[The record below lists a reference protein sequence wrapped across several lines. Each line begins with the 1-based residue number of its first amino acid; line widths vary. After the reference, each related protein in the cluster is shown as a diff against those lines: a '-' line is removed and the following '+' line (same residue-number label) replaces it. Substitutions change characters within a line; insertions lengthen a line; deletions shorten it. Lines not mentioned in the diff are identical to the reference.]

1 MINTAIGDGAVVH
14 MILDLM
20 KTLDPEKIAS

>member
-1 MINTAIGDGAVVH
+1 MINTTIGDGAVVR